1 MRLECRFYWVK
12 YYNKWTIAELTETN
26 WQVIGEEES
35 VWLTEIDE
43 IGSEIFRNKR
53 SKSLNS
59 IKKTLKIFTTY
70 FK

>member
-1 MRLECRFYWVK
+1 MRLECGFYWVK

-43 IGSEIFRNKR
+43 IGNEIFRNKR
-53 SKSLNS
+53 SKFLN
-59 IKKTLKIFTTY
+59 
-70 FK
+70 